1 MTKADPPAVAPSSA
15 MPAEW
20 RSSYGFSAKARRV
33 AWMFARTF
41 LFRPSFHNWYA
52 WRRLLLRAF
61 GAKIG
66 QGVRVRPSANI
77 EMPWNLDLA
86 DGVVIGDYAILYSLG
101 KITIGERTVVSQ
113 YAHLCAGTHDY
124 RDPKFPLL
132 TPPITVGA
140 GAWIAADAFIS
151 PGVAIGDRTVVAARA
166 TVVKDVPPDQVV
178 GGNPA
183 KFIKMR

>member
-1 MTKADPPAVAPSSA
+1 VNEADPPAAAPASA

-20 RSSYGFSAKARRV
+20 RSSYGFSAKLRRV

-52 WRRLLLRAF
+52 WRRLLLRLF

-66 QGVRVRPSANI
+66 NGVRVRPSANI

-86 DGVVIGDYAILYSLG
+86 DGVVIGDHAILYSLG
-101 KITIGERTVVSQ
+101 KITIGPRTVVSQ

-124 RDPKFPLL
+124 RDPNFPLL
-132 TPPITVGA
+132 TPPITIGA

-151 PGVAIGDRTVVAARA
+151 HGITIGDRTVVAARA
-166 TVVKDVPPDQVV
+166 TVVKDVPADHVV